1 MKSSSHDSQDDSQF
15 QRLKRSVVRLTKRYH
30 KQERVVRILEPAVN
44 GNGRHHGNGHGLYHG
59 HHSNGNGLHS
69 DQIHNGVNGNG
80 HYNFPRKE
88 TNRKSFLGVP
98 KLQSAKKLEKI
109 ERLVADQ
116 HQEIQSLKDCV
127 AHLRGS
133 LQLSD
138 AQNLALQ
145 VMLKKVSKSES
156 KLPSNKRMEKTEFR
170 NQMKKS
176 EQQLENLVTEL
187 REMSQMKYPTIANSN
202 HYHSGS
208 VFSFNGNSCKNPD
221 LGISED
227 ELLSVHDSITGVKRE
242 LGTTQKRLHR
252 ISQQIDP
259 SSDPSKSDS
268 SMLEAYE
275 ALLKTEA
282 EIENLR

>member
-1 MKSSSHDSQDDSQF
+1 MKSSSHDPGDDSQF
-15 QRLKRSVVRLTKRYH
+15 QRFKRSVVRLTKRHH
-30 KQERVVRILEPAVN
+30 KQERVVRILEPGVS
-44 GNGRHHGNGHGLYHG
+44 GNERHHGNGVHHGQQ
-59 HHSNGNGLHS
+59 SNGNGVHT
-69 DQIHNGVNGNG
+69 DHAHNGINGNG

-88 TNRKSFLGVP
+88 SNRRSFLGVT
-98 KLQSAKKLEKI
+98 KHQSVKRLEKV
-109 ERLVADQ
+109 ERQVAEQ
-116 HQEIQSLKDCV
+116 QQEIQSLKDCV
-127 AHLRGS
+127 THLRGS

-145 VMLKKVSKSES
+145 VMLKKVTKAES
-156 KLPSNKRMEKTEFR
+156 KLPTNKKMEKTEFR

-275 ALLKTEA
+275 ALLKTEK